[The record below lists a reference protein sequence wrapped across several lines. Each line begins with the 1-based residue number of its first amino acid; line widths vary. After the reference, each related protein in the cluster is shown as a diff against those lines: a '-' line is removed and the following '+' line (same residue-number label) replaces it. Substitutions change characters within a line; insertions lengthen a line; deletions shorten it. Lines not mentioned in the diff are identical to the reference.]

1 MQMFPYWVR
10 VLTRGSISLEK
21 RHEHT
26 LVAAAIGAQTPLVDT
41 KGCSFQI
48 NTATQAG
55 GQPVA
60 WEVISKF
67 KPDFG
72 SYSSIFL
79 AANVCPSMEKSLL
92 SMNGSST
99 KVKLTSTAKD
109 GGKWGSVQCHTIE
122 FRNPRKKILWKWSCY
137 AKIKLQNQKRNQFH
151 CLFGF
156 FFWFFLKT
164 TD

>member
-1 MQMFPYWVR
+1 M
-10 VLTRGSISLEK
+10 LTRGSISLEK
-21 RHEHT
+21 RSEHT

-48 NTATQAG
+48 NTAMQAG

-92 SMNGSST
+92 SMSGSST

-109 GGKWGSVQCHTIE
+109 GGK
-122 FRNPRKKILWKWSCY
+122 
-137 AKIKLQNQKRNQFH
+137 
-151 CLFGF
+151 
-156 FFWFFLKT
+156 
-164 TD
+164 